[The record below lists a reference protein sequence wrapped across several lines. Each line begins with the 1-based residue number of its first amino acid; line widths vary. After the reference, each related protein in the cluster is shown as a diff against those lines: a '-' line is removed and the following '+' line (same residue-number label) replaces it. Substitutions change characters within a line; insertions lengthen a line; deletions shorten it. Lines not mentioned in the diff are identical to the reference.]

1 MFKRESEICEVIA
14 QAKSVVVYRGGIFNE
29 EKKKIPSIKDSV
41 EDNNRINVVVLL
53 PREYIIRGKG
63 NCVGNGRDRKRRRT
77 RRRPIISNFSNYR
90 FSRRLGKEVEEN
102 KPRKWRV
109 PLADVARNAPS
120 LGNKCWGR
128 SSKSGE
134 FPHRDLNCRN
144 DSKFSASNNTRET
157 FASLYLP
164 SLIN

>member
-1 MFKRESEICEVIA
+1 MK
-14 QAKSVVVYRGGIFNE
+14 K
-29 EKKKIPSIKDSV
+29 KKKIPSIKDSV

-120 LGNKCWGR
+120 LGNKCWPIIEIGR
-128 SSKSGE
+128 I
-134 FPHRDLNCRN
+134 
-144 DSKFSASNNTRET
+144 SASRSQLSKRFEI
-157 FASLYLP
+157 FRLE
-164 SLIN
+164 